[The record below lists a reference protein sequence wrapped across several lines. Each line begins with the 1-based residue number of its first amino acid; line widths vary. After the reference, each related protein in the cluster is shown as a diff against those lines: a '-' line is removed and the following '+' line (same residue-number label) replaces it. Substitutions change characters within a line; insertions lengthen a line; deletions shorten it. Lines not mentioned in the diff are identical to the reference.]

1 MARQQRPDL
10 IILDLLM
17 PGMDGF
23 AVIEKLEQ
31 ARLTQQMPVILFT
44 VKHLSTEEKQ
54 RLQGRIAGV
63 AEKGAFNK
71 DAFVSIVGKVLQRAQ
86 GAKH

>member
-1 MARQQRPDL
+1 
-10 IILDLLM
+10 
-17 PGMDGF
+17 
-23 AVIEKLEQ
+23 
-31 ARLTQQMPVILFT
+31 MPVILFT
-44 VKHLSTEEKQ
+44 VKHLSVEEKQ

-86 GAKH
+86 GMKH